1 MDTKREFLMNAI
13 SQFDEFLQTTELV
26 RAAQAGDRDAFGQLF
41 DRFQPV
47 VMSLALRRLRDFAD
61 AQELCQDVFVQA
73 MLKID
78 QLRTPEAFPGWI
90 RQITVRMAINR
101 SVRRSVTVAIE
112 ADAQISSDLAT
123 PLNEVLEQERSELV
137 RDGLGRLGEL
147 DRQTLTAFYIQGQ
160 SLNEM
165 AADFD
170 APLGTIKRRLHVAR
184 KRLAEEVE
192 ELASV

>member
-1 MDTKREFLMNAI
+1 MNAI
-13 SQFDEFLQTTELV
+13 PQTFDKLSSTTELV
-26 RAAQAGDRDAFGQLF
+26 QAAQTGDRDAFGQLF

-101 SVRRSVTVAIE
+101 SIRRAVMVSIE
-112 ADAQISSDLAT
+112 SDVMISDHSDT
-123 PLNEVLEQERSELV
+123 PLNDILELERSQLV
-137 RDGLGRLGEL
+137 RDGLGRLGEI
-147 DRQTLTAFYIQGQ
+147 DRQTLTAFYVQGQ
-160 SLNEM
+160 SLNQM
-165 AADFD
+165 ASDFD

-192 ELASV
+192 ELASA